1 MSIERHLYETER
13 GTLQYLFRKADPLP
27 ASQANAL
34 AGKTPLVVF
43 LHGAKDRGNDLSLP
57 LAWGFPK
64 FAATAS
70 KLPYNFLALQI
81 PPETTWVEWRDELFA
96 LIDSL
101 PETHAI
107 DRERVVLSGFSLGS
121 AGTWLLG
128 TAHPERFAGLV
139 VVSGRLPE
147 AVNAQRLA
155 ALQNTPVQVFHGGK
169 DDKAPLGDAENA
181 IGILRA
187 LHAPVSFTVIP
198 EGDHFIA
205 DAVYGDPDLQ
215 NWLANIPPVRNRQAA
230 AA

>member
-1 MSIERHLYETER
+1 MGIERHQYTTAR
-13 GTLQYLFRKADPLP
+13 GTLPYLFRKADSSH
-27 ASQANAL
+27 AQANAI

-64 FAATAS
+64 FAAAAHT
-70 KLPYNFLALQI
+70 LPYNFLALQI
-81 PPETTWVEWRDELFA
+81 PQETTWPEWRSELFL

-101 PETHAI
+101 AEVHAI
-107 DRERVVLSGFSLGS
+107 DPERVVLSGFSLGS

-128 TAHPERFAGLV
+128 TAYPERFAGLV

-147 AVNAQRLA
+147 AVDAERLA
-155 ALQNTPVQVFHGGK
+155 VLQNTPVQVFHGGK

-181 IGILRA
+181 VGILRTS
-187 LHAPVSFTVIP
+187 HAPVSFSILP

-205 DAVYGDPDLQ
+205 DAVYGDEGLQ
-215 NWLANIPPVRNRQAA
+215 SWLANIPAVRRRQVAA
-230 AA
+230 V